1 MMSTS
6 STQESY
12 SVCPDP
18 VEMLQRLIRFDT
30 TNPPGNERECV
41 AYISNL
47 LTEAGC
53 DFTVVGSSP
62 DRPNLIARLKGQGT
76 APPLLLYGH
85 VDVVTT
91 ADQTWQHPPFEGRLV
106 DGYVWGRGAL
116 DMKSGIVMMLSAFL
130 KAKTEGVHLPG
141 DVILALV
148 SDEEGGGD
156 AGAKYLVENQAEL
169 FQGVRYAIGEF
180 GGFSYEI
187 GRQRFYPIMV
197 AEKQICHLR
206 ATLRGPGGH
215 GSMPHRDGSVGRM
228 ASFLRILEQRR
239 LPVHVTPVTRSMV
252 ETISS
257 KLAWPQGMVFRQLL
271 KPQMTNTVLGL
282 MGDKGASFEPLLRNT
297 ANPTVI
303 RAGEQINVAPS
314 KVEVDLDGRLLPGY
328 SPEDLI
334 SELVAISGGEL
345 ELEVIRHDPGP
356 SEPDMALFETLKDI
370 LRSVDSD
377 GEPVPILLPGATDA
391 RFFSRLGIQTYG
403 YLPMRLPPDLEF
415 SRLIHGPDERIPVDA
430 ITFGTEAI
438 FQLMHRF
445 GQ

>member
-1 MMSTS
+1 MSTS

-215 GSMPHRDGSVGRM
+215 GSMPHRDGAVGRM
-228 ASFLRILEQRR
+228 ASFLRRLEQRR

-415 SRLIHGPDERIPVDA
+415 SRLIHGPDESIPVDA

>member
-1 MMSTS
+1 MSTS

-12 SVCPDP
+12 IVCPDP

-91 ADQTWQHPPFEGRLV
+91 ADQTWQYPTFEGRLV
-106 DGYVWGRGAL
+106 DSYVWGRGAL

-215 GSMPHRDGSVGRM
+215 GSMPHRDGAVGRM
-228 ASFLRILEQRR
+228 ASFLRRLEQRR

-314 KVEVDLDGRLLPGY
+314 KVEVELDGRLLPGY

-345 ELEVIRHDPGP
+345 ELKVIRHDPGP

>member
-1 MMSTS
+1 MSTS

-18 VEMLQRLIRFDT
+18 VELLQRLIRFDT

-53 DFTVVGSSP
+53 DFTIVGSSP

-130 KAKTEGVHLPG
+130 KAKAEGVHLPG

-156 AGAKYLVENQAEL
+156 AGAKYLVENRAEL
-169 FQGVRYAIGEF
+169 FQGARYAIGEF

-206 ATLRGPGGH
+206 ATVRGAGGH
-215 GSMPHRDGSVGRM
+215 GSMSHRDGAVGRM
-228 ASFLRILEQRR
+228 ALFLRRLEQRR

-257 KLAWPQGMVFRQLL
+257 KLPWPQGVVFRQLL
-271 KPQMTNTVLGL
+271 KPRMTNTVLGL
-282 MGDKGASFEPLLRNT
+282 MGDKGASFGPLLRNT

-314 KVEVDLDGRLLPGY
+314 KAEVDLDGRLLPGY
-328 SPEDLI
+328 SPEDII
-334 SELVAISGGEL
+334 SELVALAGGEL

-356 SEPDMALFETLKDI
+356 SEPDMTLFETLKDI
-370 LRSVDSD
+370 LRSADPD

-403 YLPMRLPPDLEF
+403 YLPMRLPPELNF

-430 ITFGTEAI
+430 LTFGTEAI

-445 GQ
+445 GR

>member
-1 MMSTS
+1 MSTS

-53 DFTVVGSSP
+53 DFSVLGSSP

-215 GSMPHRDGSVGRM
+215 GSMPHRDGAVGRM
-228 ASFLRILEQRR
+228 ASFLRRLEQRR

-345 ELEVIRHDPGP
+345 GLEVIRHDPGP

>member
-1 MMSTS
+1 MSTS

-30 TNPPGNERECV
+30 TNPPDNERECG

-62 DRPNLIARLKGQGT
+62 DRPNLIACLKGQGT

-85 VDVVTT
+85 VDVVTA

-187 GRQRFYPIMV
+187 GRQRCYPIMV

-215 GSMPHRDGSVGRM
+215 GSMPHRDGAVGRM
-228 ASFLRILEQRR
+228 ASFSRRLEQRR

-356 SEPDMALFETLKDI
+356 SEPDLALFETLKGI
-370 LRSVDSD
+370 LRPVDAD

-430 ITFGTEAI
+430 ITFGTEEI

>member
-1 MMSTS
+1 MSTS

-53 DFTVVGSSP
+53 DFSVLGSSP

-215 GSMPHRDGSVGRM
+215 GSMPHRDGAVGRM
-228 ASFLRILEQRR
+228 ASFLRRLEQRR

>member
-1 MMSTS
+1 MI
-6 STQESY
+6 
-12 SVCPDP
+12 
-18 VEMLQRLIRFDT
+18 QRLIRFDT

-76 APPLLLYGH
+76 APPLLLYGR

-91 ADQTWQHPPFEGRLV
+91 VDQTWQHPPFEGRLV

-215 GSMPHRDGSVGRM
+215 GSMPQRDGAVGRM
-228 ASFLRILEQRR
+228 ASFLRRLGQRR

-257 KLAWPQGMVFRQLL
+257 KPVWPQGMVFRQLL

-345 ELEVIRHDPGP
+345 ELKVIRHDPGP

>member
-1 MMSTS
+1 MSTS

-91 ADQTWQHPPFEGRLV
+91 ADQTWQYPPFEGRLV

-215 GSMPHRDGSVGRM
+215 GSMPQRDGAVGRM
-228 ASFLRILEQRR
+228 ASFLRRLEQRR

>member
-1 MMSTS
+1 MSTS

-53 DFTVVGSSP
+53 DFTVVGISP

-215 GSMPHRDGSVGRM
+215 GSMPHRDGAVGRM
-228 ASFLRILEQRR
+228 ASFLRRLEQRR

-430 ITFGTEAI
+430 LTFGTEAI

>member
-1 MMSTS
+1 MSTS

-47 LTEAGC
+47 LAEAGC

-156 AGAKYLVENQAEL
+156 AGAKYLVENQSEL
-169 FQGVRYAIGEF
+169 FQGVRYATGEF

-187 GRQRFYPIMV
+187 GRQKFYPIMV

-215 GSMPHRDGSVGRM
+215 GSMPHRDGAVGRM
-228 ASFLRILEQRR
+228 ASFLRRLEQRR

-345 ELEVIRHDPGP
+345 ELKVIRHDPGP

-403 YLPMRLPPDLEF
+403 YLPMRLPPELEF

>member
-1 MMSTS
+1 MSTS

-215 GSMPHRDGSVGRM
+215 GSMPHRDGAVGRM
-228 ASFLRILEQRR
+228 ASFLRRLEQRR

>member
-1 MMSTS
+1 MSTS

-215 GSMPHRDGSVGRM
+215 GSMPHRDGAVGRM
-228 ASFLRILEQRR
+228 ASFLRRLEQRR

-356 SEPDMALFETLKDI
+356 SEPDMALFEILKDI

>member
-1 MMSTS
+1 
-6 STQESY
+6 
-12 SVCPDP
+12 
-18 VEMLQRLIRFDT
+18 MLQRLIRFDT

-215 GSMPHRDGSVGRM
+215 GSMPHRDGAVGRM
-228 ASFLRILEQRR
+228 ASFLRRLEQRR

-314 KVEVDLDGRLLPGY
+314 KVEVELDGRLLPGY

-345 ELEVIRHDPGP
+345 ELKVIRHDPGP

>member
-1 MMSTS
+1 
-6 STQESY
+6 
-12 SVCPDP
+12 
-18 VEMLQRLIRFDT
+18 
-30 TNPPGNERECV
+30 
-41 AYISNL
+41 
-47 LTEAGC
+47 
-53 DFTVVGSSP
+53 
-62 DRPNLIARLKGQGT
+62 
-76 APPLLLYGH
+76 
-85 VDVVTT
+85 
-91 ADQTWQHPPFEGRLV
+91 
-106 DGYVWGRGAL
+106 
-116 DMKSGIVMMLSAFL
+116 
-130 KAKTEGVHLPG
+130 
-141 DVILALV
+141 
-148 SDEEGGGD
+148 
-156 AGAKYLVENQAEL
+156 
-169 FQGVRYAIGEF
+169 
-180 GGFSYEI
+180 
-187 GRQRFYPIMV
+187 
-197 AEKQICHLR
+197 
-206 ATLRGPGGH
+206 
-215 GSMPHRDGSVGRM
+215 MPQRDGAVGRM
-228 ASFLRILEQRR
+228 ASFLRRLEQRR

-328 SPEDLI
+328 SPEYLI

-345 ELEVIRHDPGP
+345 ELKVIRHDPGP
-356 SEPDMALFETLKDI
+356 SEPEMALFETLKDI

-377 GEPVPILLPGATDA
+377 GEPVPILLPGATDV

-415 SRLIHGPDERIPVDA
+415 SRLIHGPDESIPVDA

>member
-1 MMSTS
+1 MSTS

-18 VEMLQRLIRFDT
+18 VELLQRLIRFDT

-53 DFTVVGSSP
+53 DFTIVGSST
-62 DRPNLIARLKGQGT
+62 DRPNLITRLKGQGT

-130 KAKTEGVHLPG
+130 KAKAEGVHLPG

-156 AGAKYLVENQAEL
+156 AGAKYLVDNQAEL
-169 FQGVRYAIGEF
+169 FEGVRYAIGEF

-206 ATLRGPGGH
+206 ATFRGPGGH
-215 GSMPHRDGSVGRM
+215 GSMPQRDGAVGRM
-228 ASFLRILEQRR
+228 ASFLGRLEQRR

-252 ETISS
+252 STISS

-271 KPQMTNTVLGL
+271 KPRITNTVLGL
-282 MGDKGASFEPLLRNT
+282 MGDKGASFEPLLRNSV
-297 ANPTVI
+297 NPTVI

-314 KVEVDLDGRLLPGY
+314 KVEIDLDGRLLPGY

-334 SELVAISGGEL
+334 SELAALAGGEL

-356 SEPDMALFETLKDI
+356 SEPDMTLFETLKDI
-370 LRSVDSD
+370 LRSADPD

-403 YLPMRLPPDLEF
+403 YLPMRLPPDLDF
-415 SRLIHGPDERIPVDA
+415 SRLVHGPDERIPVDA
-430 ITFGTEAI
+430 LTFGTETI

>member
-1 MMSTS
+1 MSTS

-215 GSMPHRDGSVGRM
+215 GSMPHRDGAVGRM
-228 ASFLRILEQRR
+228 ASFLRRLEQRR

-345 ELEVIRHDPGP
+345 ELKVIRHDPGP

>member
-1 MMSTS
+1 MSTS
-6 STQESY
+6 STQESHN
-12 SVCPDP
+12 VFPAP
-18 VEMLQRLIRFDT
+18 VDLLQRLIRFDT

-53 DFTVVGSSP
+53 DFTIVGNSP
-62 DRPNLIARLKGQGT
+62 DRPNLITRLKGQGT

-130 KAKTEGVHLPG
+130 KAKAEGVHLPG

-206 ATLRGPGGH
+206 ATVSGPGGH
-215 GSMPHRDGSVGRM
+215 GSMPHRDGAIGRM
-228 ASFLRILEQRR
+228 ASFLRRLEQRR

-257 KLAWPQGMVFRQLL
+257 KLALPQGMVFRQLL
-271 KPQMTNTVLGL
+271 KPRMTNTVLGL
-282 MGDKGASFEPLLRNT
+282 MGDKGASFGPLLRNT
-297 ANPTVI
+297 ANPTII

-328 SPEDLI
+328 SPDDLI
-334 SELVAISGGEL
+334 SELAALAGGEL

-356 SEPDMALFETLKDI
+356 SEPDMALFGTLKDI
-370 LRSVDSD
+370 LRSADPD

-403 YLPMRLPPDLEF
+403 YLPMKLPPDLEF
-415 SRLIHGPDERIPVDA
+415 PRLIHGADERIPVDA
-430 ITFGTEAI
+430 LTFGTEAI